1 MCGVTGIYNF
11 SQKRVQKE
19 QLEKMMN
26 CLEHRG
32 PDDSGYF
39 IDDSVGLGHKRLSI
53 IDLSLKARQPISN
66 EDNSI
71 YIVCNGEIYNY
82 PELSGMLQAR
92 GHRFYSKSDTEVIL
106 HLYEDFGEECLK
118 YLNGMF
124 AFGIWDK
131 KRKRLFLARDRLGIK
146 PLYYYSD
153 NERLAFASELKS
165 LIALD
170 GFKKNINLCSL
181 IDYFTLSYIPCDKS
195 IFEGVQQLQAGAY
208 LICEN
213 NKINVKKYWDLVS
226 QEKILDDE
234 DSIAYELSKR
244 IREAVKRQ
252 MLSDV
257 PFGAFLSGGLDSS
270 MIVSYMSEL
279 SSKPVKTF
287 CIGFQEKSY
296 DESIYARRV
305 AKLYNIEH
313 HELICNPKDHI
324 NLLPRLPFYADS
336 LFADPSL
343 LPTYLVSR
351 LARQKVTVVLSGDGG
366 DELFAG
372 YPTYIADRLLNIYK
386 RVPSPIK
393 KLIIEK
399 IILQS
404 RPSSKKLNFHYKA
417 TKFIEG
423 AGFSPE
429 KAHYWWRTVFN
440 DSEREKLLKAEVL
453 EQARH
458 DSFCHFDNYFQNKSG
473 QEMLDKFLYV
483 DRKTWLVDSVL
494 VKVDRMSM
502 ANSLE
507 TRVPLLDHELVEFVA
522 RIPSRLKLRGFR
534 SKYILKKAVKDRLPK
549 EIINRK
555 KSGFLPSLSGWINQ
569 EWKDLADE
577 TLSKKRVENTNF
589 INYHYVEQI
598 LKEHRQARRDHCYK
612 IWNLMMFVW
621 WHELFCQTDNLKA

>member
-1 MCGVTGIYNF
+1 MCGIAGIYNF
-11 SQKRVQKE
+11 NENRVQKE
-19 QLEKMMN
+19 QLDKMMH

-39 IDDSVGLGHKRLSI
+39 IDGVIGLAHRRLSI
-53 IDLSLKARQPISN
+53 IDLSLKARQPIWN
-66 EDNSI
+66 EGNSI
-71 YIVCNGEIYNY
+71 CIVCNGEIYNY
-82 PELSGMLQAR
+82 PELSKMLQAR

-106 HLYEDFGEECLK
+106 HLYEDFGEDCLK
-118 YLNGMF
+118 HLNGMF

-131 KRKRLFLARDRLGIK
+131 KRNKLFLARDRLGIK

-153 NERLAFASELKS
+153 NQRIAFASELKS
-165 LIALD
+165 LITLE
-170 GFKKNINLCSL
+170 GFKKNINLSSL
-181 IDYFTLSYIPCDKS
+181 IDYFTLSYIPSDNS
-195 IFEGVQQLQAGAY
+195 IFDNIKQLQAGAY

-213 NKINVKKYWDLVS
+213 GKISIKKYWDLVF
-226 QEKILDDE
+226 QEQILDDE
-234 DSIAYELSKR
+234 NSIACELSKR
-244 IREAVKRQ
+244 IRDAVKRQ

-270 MIVSYMSEL
+270 TIVSYMSEL
-279 SSKPVKTF
+279 SSKPVQTF
-287 CIGFQEKSY
+287 CIGFKEKSY
-296 DESIYARRV
+296 DESIYARKV

-313 HELICNPKDHI
+313 HELICNPKDYI
-324 NLLPRLPFYADS
+324 NLLPRLPFYADN

-343 LPTYLVSR
+343 LPTYLVSS
-351 LARQKVTVVLSGDGG
+351 LARKQVTVVLSGDGG

-372 YPTYIADRLLNIYK
+372 YPTYIADKLLNIYK
-386 RVPSPIK
+386 KVPKAIK

-399 IILQS
+399 MVLQS
-404 RPSSKKLNFHYKA
+404 RPSLKKLNFHYKA
-417 TKFIEG
+417 TKFFEG
-423 AGFSPE
+423 VDFSPE

-440 DSEREKLLKAEVL
+440 DNEKDKLLKPEVL
-453 EQARH
+453 EQASN
-458 DSFCHFDNYFQNKSG
+458 DSFRHFDNYFQNNKA
-473 QEMLDKFLYV
+473 QEILERFLYV

-522 RIPSRLKLRGFR
+522 RIPSRLKLKGFK
-534 SKYILKKAVKDRLPK
+534 SKYILKKAVKDRLPQ

-555 KSGFLPSLSGWINQ
+555 KAGFLPSLSGWINQ
-569 EWKDLADE
+569 EWKELANE
-577 TLSKKRVENTNF
+577 TLSKKRIENTNF

-621 WHELFCQTDNLKA
+621 WHESFCQSDILKA